1 MQWWDSYRA
10 VYGTELRAEAMVL
23 ADHGWA
29 VVPGTFPQGEVWS
42 GCAEAPQAGPCPVL
56 DDWALRAS
64 TDCGQIAEWW
74 SGLPYSILL
83 PTGLTFDVLEVP
95 ATVGRRAAAVLR
107 GARGAGADRGDARP
121 ASGCSRSARASRCVP
136 TSPSAAAS
144 RCTAAAAGSP
154 RRRRPTRRAP
164 CTGGSARRRAAGT
177 SPTRS
182 ASRTR
187 WPRPSRSARPSPAA
201 GRPTASPPSR
211 PGSAPRPRRDTHHN
225 STLGSPRGDAGQR
238 GRPMTGRARRPTRIP
253 WPTRRCTRRDRPAVR
268 AGEDP
273 AAVDR
278 PRRGRRAVHRRH
290 IPRRRPGR

>member
-64 TDCGQIAEWW
+64 TDCSQIAEWW

-107 GARGAGADRGDARP
+107 ALGVPVPIAATPTGEWLFLVGAGEPRRPNLAERGGIWLHKCGSWFAAPLFDVPAGLGARAVL
-121 ASGCSRSARASRCVP
+121 SVP
-136 TSPSAAAS
+136 
-144 RCTAAAAGSP
+144 
-154 RRRRPTRRAP
+154 
-164 CTGGSARRRAAGT
+164 
-177 SPTRS
+177 
-182 ASRTR
+182 
-187 WPRPSRSARPSPAA
+187 
-201 GRPTASPPSR
+201 
-211 PGSAPRPRRDTHHN
+211 
-225 STLGSPRGDAGQR
+225 L
-238 GRPMTGRARRPTRIP
+238 
-253 WPTRRCTRRDRPAVR
+253 
-268 AGEDP
+268 
-273 AAVDR
+273 
-278 PRRGRRAVHRRH
+278 RRGPV
-290 IPRRRPGR
+290 